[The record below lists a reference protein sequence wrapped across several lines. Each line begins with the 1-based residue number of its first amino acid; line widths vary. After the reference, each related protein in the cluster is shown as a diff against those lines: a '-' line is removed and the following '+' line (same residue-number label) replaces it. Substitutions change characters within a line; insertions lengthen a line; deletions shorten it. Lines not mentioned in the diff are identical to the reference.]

1 MSVLTLALDK
11 EHADKT
17 KEEISLLL
25 DQEIDTFSNFMANI
39 GDWKSVGAL
48 SNAERALIKT
58 YLVQKLTGKLEGSK

>member
-1 MSVLTLALDK
+1 MSALTLTLST
-11 EHADKT
+11 EHAGKT

-25 DQEIDTFSNFMANI
+25 DQEVENFSNYMANI

-48 SNAERALIKT
+48 SNAERALVKT